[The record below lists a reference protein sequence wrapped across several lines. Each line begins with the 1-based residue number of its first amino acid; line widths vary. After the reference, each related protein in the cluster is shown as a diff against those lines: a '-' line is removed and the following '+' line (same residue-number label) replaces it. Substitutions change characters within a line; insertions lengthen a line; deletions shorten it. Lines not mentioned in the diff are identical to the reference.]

1 MTLFLLGAAAG
12 VVATIG
18 LIWAVALYVTRE
30 PE

>member
-1 MTLFLLGAAAG
+1 MFLFGFAAG

-18 LIWAVALYVTRE
+18 LIYAVALYVTRE

>member
-1 MTLFLLGAAAG
+1 MFLFGFAMG

-18 LIWAVALYVTRE
+18 AIWAIALYVTRE